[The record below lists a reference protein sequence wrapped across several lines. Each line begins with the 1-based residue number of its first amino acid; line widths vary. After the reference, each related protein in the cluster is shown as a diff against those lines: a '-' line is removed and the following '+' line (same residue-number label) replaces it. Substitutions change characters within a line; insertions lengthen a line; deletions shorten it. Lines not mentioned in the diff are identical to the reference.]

1 MVPDAGNLGGG
12 YDAES
17 MGVQPHFAKFR
28 IIGEAGTTDATN
40 AVGATDTVGGSTE
53 ATDANRAQNA
63 REQSVRRYFAMWK
76 TRDFSDLD
84 KLFARDCRYEECY
97 GPVYRGLE
105 QMHRW
110 ISDMLAKQIVDS
122 WDIHEMMHG
131 LNSLGLPMLTVT
143 WTFSGREKDPYIFDG
158 VSIIEFNGE
167 GRMCRVREFEAQHD
181 RVFPYGDK

>member
-1 MVPDAGNLGGG
+1 MVPDVCSSGSN
-12 YDAES
+12 YDAGS
-17 MGVQPHFAKFR
+17 LDARPHAARFR
-28 IIGEAGTTDATN
+28 ITGEVGTTDATD
-40 AVGATDTVGGSTE
+40 AVGATDTADGT
-53 ATDANRAQNA
+53 ATTDVKTAQNA

-122 WDIHEMMHG
+122 WDIHEMRHG
-131 LNSLGLPMLTVT
+131 MNPLGLPMLTVT
-143 WTFSGREKDPYIFDG
+143 WTFSGREKESYIFDG
-158 VSIIEFNGE
+158 VSIIEFNDKGY
-167 GRMCRVREFEAQHD
+167 MSRVREFEAQHD
-181 RVFPYGDK
+181 RVFPYDDK